1 MATLVTND
9 NTNEEQTFKMA
20 SETNAISK
28 EVSICDVSSTS
39 SAGHTD
45 GLTDTT
51 KDASSV
57 SGRSESSSEIKKK
70 LISKP
75 IVDGKT
81 YTTILYEVIAGIEE
95 PTSIKYFQIDADKPR
110 TRDAR
115 FVIECHLNDAL
126 YGKGEGSSKK
136 AAKQIASQVA
146 LEKLLNE
153 RPYLREDVGRVRK
166 GYPSKKKLRTRN
178 RRRIEARPQPTW
190 RRPERQYP
198 PQMVDPMVERARLHQ
213 EYNLVNEMVNNIEH
227 LTDYL
232 GYPGMT
238 PFEAGLF
245 TSGMGYLDDEY
256 TPTLMDEFMSQSS
269 SNSSYAVDQS
279 VPSPASLDTLAFM
292 KKMQSMASR
301 HHQRAPTSR
310 TAHLNVQAREFK
322 PQL

>member
-1 MATLVTND
+1 MLVSLLN
-9 NTNEEQTFKMA
+9 
-20 SETNAISK
+20 
-28 EVSICDVSSTS
+28 V
-39 SAGHTD
+39 
-45 GLTDTT
+45 
-51 KDASSV
+51 
-57 SGRSESSSEIKKK
+57 
-70 LISKP
+70 
-75 IVDGKT
+75 
-81 YTTILYEVIAGIEE
+81 
-95 PTSIKYFQIDADKPR
+95 
-110 TRDAR
+110 
-115 FVIECHLNDAL
+115 LNDTL

-178 RRRIEARPQPTW
+178 RRRIEARPQHSW

-198 PQMVDPMVERARLHQ
+198 PQHMDPMVERARLHQ
-213 EYNLVNEMVNNIEH
+213 EYNFVNEMVNNIEH

-238 PFEAGLF
+238 PYEAGLF
-245 TSGMGYLDDEY
+245 ASGMPGYLDDEY
-256 TPTLMDEFMSQSS
+256 TPTLMDEFMSQSP
-269 SNSSYAVDQS
+269 SYANDRA
-279 VPSPASLDTLAFM
+279 VPSPAQLDTLAFM